1 MRKLNNTSRILAI
14 GLLAALASGTAL
26 AQESPSMVH
35 QVGHSLER
43 AGTATGH
50 FLKRGV
56 EATAHGVQVGVNA
69 ISHGLKRVGDAVDH
83 GTHEAADKL
92 HAVLNG

>member
-1 MRKLNNTSRILAI
+1 MRKPNNTTRILAI

-26 AQESPSMVH
+26 AHESPSMVH

-56 EATAHGVQVGVNA
+56 EATAHGVEVGVNA
-69 ISHGLKRVGDAVDH
+69 VAHGLTRAGEAVDH
-83 GTHEAADKL
+83 GTHEAAAKL
-92 HAVLNG
+92 HSALSS